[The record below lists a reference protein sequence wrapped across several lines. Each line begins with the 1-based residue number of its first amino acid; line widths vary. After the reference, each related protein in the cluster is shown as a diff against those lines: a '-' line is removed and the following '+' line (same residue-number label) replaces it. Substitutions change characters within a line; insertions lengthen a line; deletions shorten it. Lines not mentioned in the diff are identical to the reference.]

1 MRRAGTGCN
10 PINQG
15 SVLSETIPDRSAS
28 LSTGSESTA
37 ASDASNGTQGVM
49 SNLRLVSLGT
59 LLSRLMGLFRDI
71 GMTTLFGA
79 GTIFDAFVVA
89 FRIPNLSRQ
98 LLGEGA
104 LSTAFLPVFIR
115 SRDRHGME
123 AARELLTLTAILLA
137 VTLTISISLAELGI
151 GIVRLTASVSES
163 TALLLDLLA
172 LMLPYSLTIC
182 LAALFCATLH
192 AQRQFLWPALIP
204 VVLNVILLSVMACLS
219 SSHFSQETQSKILA
233 GTVSLA
239 GIIQLLIPLR
249 ILHRQGIGLVRHW
262 STGWA
267 NVREIISAMVPVLI
281 GMSVLQASA
290 IFDSLLAWGLAQ
302 PDDGSQAWC
311 ESFGISPML
320 EAGTAAAIYLGQ
332 RMLQFP
338 LGVFGVALGT
348 VLYPILTQH
357 AQRGEMDLLRA
368 DLSRG
373 IRIVIAIGI
382 PASVGLY
389 LIAWPLTIAL
399 FRWGEFSDRD
409 AMFASQMIGIYSA
422 GVWSSIGIAI
432 LNRAWYATGDRQTP
446 MRLGLLFLGVNQIL
460 NLTLIWFVGGI
471 GIALG
476 SIITSGLL
484 CLVTLWKLNNH
495 VGPLN
500 WRAISITLM
509 KGIVCTAVM
518 TIACFATMPFAPVPT
533 DLLTKLIAL
542 GIPCVVGSAVY
553 WTAAKLTGM
562 TELEEFLLRK

>member
-1 MRRAGTGCN
+1 M
-10 PINQG
+10 
-15 SVLSETIPDRSAS
+15 SETLPDRSPAPP
-28 LSTGSESTA
+28 TGSQPAEA
-37 ASDASNGTQGVM
+37 KHDATGGTQGVM
-49 SNLRLVSLGT
+49 SNLRLVSIGT

-71 GMTTLFGA
+71 GLTTLFGA

-115 SRDRHGME
+115 SRDQHGMA

-151 GIVRLTASVSES
+151 GIIRLTTSVSES

-192 AQRQFLWPALIP
+192 AQRQFLWPAFIP
-204 VVLNVILLSVMACLS
+204 IILNVILLSVMGCLS
-219 SSHFSQETQSKILA
+219 FSGFHQVTQAKIVA
-233 GTVSLA
+233 GAVSLT
-239 GIIQLLIPLR
+239 GIIQLLIPIR
-249 ILHRQGIGLVRHW
+249 ILHQQNIGLTRHW

-281 GMSVLQASA
+281 GMSILQASA

-302 PDDGSQAWC
+302 PDDGGQAWC
-311 ESFGISPML
+311 EAFGIPPVL

-338 LGVFGVALGT
+338 LGIFGVALGT

-382 PASVGLY
+382 PASVGLC

-409 AMFASQMIGIYSA
+409 ALFTSQMIGIYSA

-446 MRLGLLFLGVNQIL
+446 MNLGLAFLVVNQFL
-460 NLTLIWFVGGI
+460 NLSLIWVVGGI

-484 CLVTLWKLNNH
+484 CLVTLWKLNRH
-495 VGPLN
+495 IGPLN
-500 WRAISITLM
+500 WRAISTTLI
-509 KGIVCTAVM
+509 KGIACTIVM
-518 TIACFATMPFAPVPT
+518 TIACVAAMQFGPAPT
-533 DLLTKLIAL
+533 DLMTRLISL
-542 GIPCVVGSAVY
+542 GIPCVTGAASY
-553 WTAAKLTGM
+553 WIAAKLTGM